1 VLTISFF
8 YLEWPYHLTFKP
20 PVNSTHP
27 NLSTAMSV
35 FQPISVL
42 RLYRMIANQIKAKIE
57 SGVYATGER
66 LPSERDLAEMLAV
79 SRPSVREALIA
90 LEIEGYVDVRVGSG
104 VFVTQPDAAPGA
116 APEAALPAGHGEIGA
131 HDLLE
136 ARLVLEPACAEL
148 AARNATPEQ
157 LLAMEAAVLALPA
170 SGRPSQHNDS
180 FHLAIA
186 EASGNVA
193 LAASV
198 LHLWKLSE
206 SSAIFNKLN
215 QHFVG
220 DEVWETAHAEHLIL
234 LNAIRKRR
242 PAAAR
247 RAMREHLEK
256 IRARLGLDAAGSA
269 EI

>member
-1 VLTISFF
+1 M
-8 YLEWPYHLTFKP
+8 
-20 PVNSTHP
+20 
-27 NLSTAMSV
+27 TA

-57 SGVYATGER
+57 AGVYATGER
-66 LPSERDLAEMLAV
+66 LPSERELAEMLEV

-104 VFVTQPDAAPGA
+104 VFVTQPGESLGVGRSAP
-116 APEAALPAGHGEIGA
+116 PEAALPAGHGEIGA

-148 AARNATPEQ
+148 AARNATPAQ
-157 LLAMEAAVLALPA
+157 LQAMEAAVLALPA
-170 SGRPSQHNDS
+170 SGQPSLHNDS
-180 FHLAIA
+180 LHLAIA

-198 LHLWKLSE
+198 LHLWRLSE

-234 LNAIRKRR
+234 LNAIRKRQ